1 HDRTGAHRPPATDQ
15 PENGQKNQNNG
26 PQRLRAA
33 GRPADAVPDLLDD
46 LHGLQAVPG
55 DLLADAALAASPPH
69 PRQFHPGDEWPGV
82 RHRIGLAVLP
92 QQPRRHDHDRRP
104 GLAGLAARLGRG
116 GPVPVPVPGLLPDHA
131 LDRAD
136 DSRAGTR
143 HRAVPRLQSAR
154 PAAEPERPGA
164 RLHRAGTPRL
174 HMDAAQLRRHG
185 AQGTRGGRG
194 GGRGRADAH
203 LLAHPV
209 PPGRP
214 RPGSDQHL
222 LVHHRLQRVHRG
234 AHVPGPGALG
244 LHPADLR
251 DLFLQPRRRGMGP
264 DHGCLHPVHDP
275 RGGVLPAGSAAPRG
289 RPGRRGGE
297 GVSADLSADPALS
310 KLADAILI
318 PPFPGPDV
326 PRWVLAA
333 LERGLAGVTVF
344 GPNIA
349 DPEQVAKL
357 TAQLRSAGG
366 VPLIAIDEEGGD
378 VTRIAH
384 LTGSRYPGNAALG
397 AVDDVALTADVYRA
411 LGTDLAAL
419 GFNVDLAPSVDV
431 NTAADNPVIGTRS
444 FGADTGLVSRHAGAA
459 VSGLQAAGVAACA
472 KHFPGHGSTRLDTH
486 DTLVTVEASLEL
498 LTRRDLPPFTA
509 AIKAGVRCVMP
520 GHLRVPELTGD
531 LPATLS
537 AAALTGLLRGE
548 RGFSGVII
556 SDALEMR
563 AVSGRY
569 GIPEAA
575 VRAAAAGTDVLCLG
589 RDQSEDSYLAVRH
602 ALCAAVGTG
611 RLPAARL
618 AEAAARVADLRA
630 WLASA
635 GPAAASG
642 APASTAPSERAQV
655 GLRAARRAVQVSGPV
670 RPLTDPVVIEVSG
683 RENIAVGGVPWG
695 LGPWLPAAAIQR
707 VPASLAESGVP
718 ALVDA
723 AVARAAGRPV
733 IVVVRDAHRYPVT
746 RA

>member
-1 HDRTGAHRPPATDQ
+1 
-15 PENGQKNQNNG
+15 
-26 PQRLRAA
+26 
-33 GRPADAVPDLLDD
+33 
-46 LHGLQAVPG
+46 
-55 DLLADAALAASPPH
+55 
-69 PRQFHPGDEWPGV
+69 
-82 RHRIGLAVLP
+82 
-92 QQPRRHDHDRRP
+92 
-104 GLAGLAARLGRG
+104 
-116 GPVPVPVPGLLPDHA
+116 
-131 LDRAD
+131 
-136 DSRAGTR
+136 
-143 HRAVPRLQSAR
+143 
-154 PAAEPERPGA
+154 
-164 RLHRAGTPRL
+164 
-174 HMDAAQLRRHG
+174 
-185 AQGTRGGRG
+185 
-194 GGRGRADAH
+194 
-203 LLAHPV
+203 
-209 PPGRP
+209 
-214 RPGSDQHL
+214 
-222 LVHHRLQRVHRG
+222 
-234 AHVPGPGALG
+234 
-244 LHPADLR
+244 
-251 DLFLQPRRRGMGP
+251 
-264 DHGCLHPVHDP
+264 
-275 RGGVLPAGSAAPRG
+275 
-289 RPGRRGGE
+289 
-297 GVSADLSADPALS
+297 LSADPALS

-318 PPFPGPDV
+318 PPFPGPDA

-344 GPNIA
+344 GPNIS
-349 DPEQVAKL
+349 DPEQVAGL

-384 LTGSRYPGNAALG
+384 LTGSPYPGNAALG
-397 AVDDVALTADVYRA
+397 AVDDVALTAGVYRA

-419 GFNVDLAPSVDV
+419 GFNVNLAPSVDV

-444 FGADTGLVSRHAGAA
+444 FGADTGLVSRHAAAA

-486 DTLVTVEASLEL
+486 DALVTVEASLDL
-498 LTRRDLPPFTA
+498 LIRRDLPPFTA

-548 RGFSGVII
+548 WGYSGVII

-575 VRAAAAGTDVLCLG
+575 VLAAAAGTDVLCLG
-589 RDQSEDSYLAVRH
+589 RDQDEDSYLAVRQ
-602 ALCAAVGTG
+602 ALCAAVATG

-618 AEAAARVADLRA
+618 EEAAGRVADLRA
-630 WLASA
+630 WLAHA
-635 GPAAASG
+635 GTAAGSG
-642 APASTAPSERAQV
+642 VPASEGARV
-655 GLRAARRAVQVSGPV
+655 GLQAARRAVRVSGPV

-707 VPASLAESGVP
+707 VPAGLAEPGVP

-733 IVVVRDAHRYPVT
+733 IIVVRDAHRYPVS
-746 RA
+746 RAMVTCLLQARPDAAVVEMGLPLWRPPGGVHIATYGAAHTNAQAAAEILGLTPG